1 MFDVTRVRWIR
12 PVGILVLLG
21 AGLAPGCAIVPR
33 ERLEESRRLAESLRT
48 ENARLKDEVL
58 GLKAQNQDFADR
70 ALDDLRR
77 LTARDEA
84 VERLQRSVQAY
95 QDDRDRLDSAYRRL
109 AVGLGRTT
117 QDSSVESTAEWKKP
131 GTAPRPSTVAEPPGG
146 RRAEDV
152 TGKDDGDGGGVRS
165 RPPASGSGP

>member
-1 MFDVTRVRWIR
+1 MVDVNRARWIR
-12 PVGILVLLG
+12 PVGVLLLLG

-33 ERLEESRRLAESLRT
+33 DRLEETRRLTESLRT

-58 GLKAQNQDFADR
+58 GLKAQNQDLADR

-84 VERLQRSVQAY
+84 VERLRQSVQAY
-95 QDDRDRLDSAYRRL
+95 QDDRDRLDASYRRL

-131 GTAPRPSTVAEPPGG
+131 GTAPRPSTVAEPLGG

-152 TGKDDGDGGGVRS
+152 TGKDDGDEGGGRS
-165 RPPASGSGP
+165 RPPENESGP